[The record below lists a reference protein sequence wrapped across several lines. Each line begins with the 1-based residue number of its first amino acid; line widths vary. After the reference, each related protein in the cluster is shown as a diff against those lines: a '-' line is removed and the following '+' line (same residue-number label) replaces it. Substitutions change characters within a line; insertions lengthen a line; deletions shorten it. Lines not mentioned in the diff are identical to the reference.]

1 MLKVSIIGHIGADA
15 VVKSA
20 NGREFTTCRVA
31 HTNRWKDNDGVPHE
45 ETDWVDVTLQGKPAV
60 LPYLTRGQLVFV
72 EGNARQRIYS
82 SAKERCMKAGLL
94 VNASSIE
101 LLGGK
106 SDDIPAV
113 LYHPGDGTE
122 KRITKHYYCG
132 DLVNDENTTLPLLL
146 HSRSGEQFQVD
157 ENGWVSKVP
166 TE

>member
-1 MLKVSIIGHIGADA
+1 MLKVSIIGYIGADA

-45 ETDWVDVTLQGKPAV
+45 ETDWVDVTLQGRPAV

-106 SDDIPAV
+106 SDDVPAV
-113 LYHPGDGTE
+113 LYNPADGSE
-122 KRITKHYYCG
+122 VSITKYFHARG
-132 DLVNDENTTLPLLL
+132 FDNPDEPSQPYELR
-146 HSRSGEQFQVD
+146 SRSGELYTVD
-157 ENGWVSKVP
+157 ANGWVTKNS
-166 TE
+166 EN